1 MIGALLVLIAAA
13 EVALLTLVIAMRR
26 RQPDRA
32 LTLLILVIFAL
43 IWDNTVIA
51 IGSTAGEGETLR
63 YGPCRSRATSH
74 TGCSCPCSSWSA
86 WASAGGHGIRALA
99 GRTVPAVLGAL
110 TVALIAAGIH
120 FDIAGLDLQPTHH
133 ADTLRYTNAA
143 SHGAPI
149 PAVVTILILIGLGIA
164 LLVRARQPWLL
175 AGAAAMFVAAALGAI
190 AFWIANIGELLLIT
204 GIWWTATRTVRTG
217 DKVTAS

>member
-1 MIGALLVLIAAA
+1 
-13 EVALLTLVIAMRR
+13 
-26 RQPDRA
+26 
-32 LTLLILVIFAL
+32 
-43 IWDNTVIA
+43 
-51 IGSTAGEGETLR
+51 
-63 YGPCRSRATSH
+63 
-74 TGCSCPCSSWSA
+74 
-86 WASAGGHGIRALA
+86 
-99 GRTVPAVLGAL
+99 VPAVLGAL

-133 ADTLRYTNAA
+133 ADALRYTNAA

-149 PAVVTILILIGLGIA
+149 PAVVTILIGLGIA

-190 AFWIANIGELLLIT
+190 AFWIANTGELLLIT